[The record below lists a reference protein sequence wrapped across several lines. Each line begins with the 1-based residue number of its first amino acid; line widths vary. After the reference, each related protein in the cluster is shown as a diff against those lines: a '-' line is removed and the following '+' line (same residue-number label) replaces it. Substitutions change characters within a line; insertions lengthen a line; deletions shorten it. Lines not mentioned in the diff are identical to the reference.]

1 MMDAAEEAWAR
12 TRGSHAGLSQVD
24 VRFREHALRDSEL
37 LAGAGAN
44 GPEEQALVRA
54 RQPWPLFVSARRL
67 RGMAEAAVAVSG
79 LVRSIPEKIFRNDA
93 ARMAAF
99 YGWSEGVLRA
109 GLRPPNAI
117 AEGLSRGD
125 FIDSESGFKC
135 AEFNF
140 GGNLGGTDNGV
151 VARMVLS
158 TPAIRRFIAGLGT
171 PVRYR
176 DSFRLLARYVVRQAL
191 ASRLSR
197 GEVNAAILVLSY
209 EVPQDAPL
217 GMVYKDQYESVLAGT
232 SRPLRGRLFLC
243 GKEGLTVEDGAL
255 HYRGTR
261 LHIVV
266 EGDTSMSDP
275 LVVECFK
282 AGTLHLYNGPT
293 AGVLS
298 DKRNLALLSAHAD
311 SEAFTAAERAA
322 IERHIPWSRLLV
334 PGETVRDGERRD
346 IAELALAGREGLV
359 LKKAISLGGKD
370 VHLGRETAP
379 AEWERVV
386 RQGLGEGSWLLQE
399 HVESRHYLFQH
410 GDGCRVHRAVW
421 GPYVFGSEYGGM
433 HLRVQPEEYGGVVN
447 GSRGAYRA
455 TVFEVED
462 DPADDRRDVG

>member
-140 GGNLGGTDNGV
+140 GGNLGGTDNGF
-151 VARMVLS
+151 VARMALE
-158 TPAIRRFIAGLGT
+158 TPAIRRFIAELGT

-176 DSFRLLARYVVRQAL
+176 DTLRLLTRYIVRRVLSHRLSGGEINAALLMLNVPVPAGTPLANSFVQEYARLLAGTHPP
-191 ASRLSR
+191 LS
-197 GEVNAAILVLSY
+197 GKLI
-209 EVPQDAPL
+209 
-217 GMVYKDQYESVLAGT
+217 
-232 SRPLRGRLFLC
+232 LC
-243 GKEGLTVEDGAL
+243 GKEGLTVRDGAL
-255 HYRGTR
+255 HRFGTR
-261 LHIVV
+261 LHAVV
-266 EGDTSMSDP
+266 EGDTSWTDP
-275 LVVECFK
+275 LVLHCYK
-282 AGTLHLYNGPT
+282 SGTLHLYNGPT
-293 AGVLS
+293 SGLLS
-298 DKRNLALLSAHAD
+298 DKRNLALLS
-311 SEAFTAAERAA
+311 ERAESEVFTEDERA
-322 IERHIPWSRLLV
+322 VIARHIPWTRLLV
-334 PGETVRDGERRD
+334 PGVAVRDGERG
-346 IAELALAGREGLV
+346 ELDHLVLAHREGLV
-359 LKKAISLGGKD
+359 LKKAWSLGGTD
-370 VHLGRETAP
+370 VRLGRETAP
-379 AEWERVV
+379 QEWGRLV
-386 RQGLGEGSWLLQE
+386 RTALDEGDWIVQE
-399 HVESRHYLFQH
+399 HVESRPYLFQD
-410 GDGCRVHRAVW
+410 GGGCRVHRAVW
-421 GPYVFGSEYGGM
+421 GPFVFGSQYAGM
-433 HLRVQPEEYGGVVN
+433 FLRVQPEERGGVVN
-447 GSRGAYRA
+447 TARGAYRA
-455 TVFEVED
+455 TLLEVED
-462 DPADDRRDVG
+462 ADGERRDAD